1 MPGDLSK
8 AVTIR
13 RRSAAH
19 GCANAHSDLR
29 STGVVGTIKSML
41 TSGKIWW
48 LKGDYRDNNRAQN
61 VLIYTSLSSGNS
73 PVKWG

>member
-1 MPGDLSK
+1 MPRDLSK

-19 GCANAHSDLR
+19 GCAIAHPDVR
-29 STGVVGTIKSML
+29 TGVVGTIKSML

-48 LKGDYRDNNRAQN
+48 LKGDYKDNNRAQN
-61 VLIYTSLSSGNS
+61 RLIHTSLSSGNS